1 MPLQK
6 IQLRP
11 GVNKEGT
18 TLANEGGWFECD
30 KIRFRSG
37 YPEKIG
43 GWTALTYTTFLGT
56 CRSLWNWITLRGFNL
71 LGLGTNIKFYVE
83 DGGIYNDITPL
94 RATTT
99 AGDVTFA
106 ADTTAP
112 YSSTLTVTDTGHGG
126 QTGDYVTFSDAVSLG
141 GNITAPVL
149 NQEYQM
155 TVVSSSE
162 YTIEARDPI
171 TDLPVLSNASDVG
184 DGGTATVGYYQITT
198 GNDIYTIGTGWGTGS
213 WGRGSWGS
221 SFSSGIGQQLRL
233 WSQSNYG
240 ENLIISPRG
249 GAFYIW
255 GPGSGGS
262 PDYNVRA
269 TLVSG
274 TDCPALLNQIMVADA
289 QRIVVAFGCNDY
301 GAYGT
306 TPQDPLLIR
315 WSDVEDYTSWTPLI
329 TNQAGSYRLSHGSQ
343 IIAALQTRQEI
354 LVWTDSALYS
364 MQYVGA
370 PFIWTFQLLADNIS
384 IISPNAM
391 TTSNGV
397 TYWMGVDKFYTY
409 AGRTETLP
417 SSLRQYVYND
427 INRDQNYQAFA
438 GTNEGFSEVWWFYC
452 AANSNAITRYVIFNY
467 LDRVWYYGTLGRTA
481 WLDSALRNFPIA
493 TTENN
498 ITVYHEF
505 GIDDGAVNP
514 PVAIDAFIQSSD
526 FDIGEGHNYG
536 FVSRMVPD
544 ITFNGST
551 ANLPAVTMTIRP
563 RQNPGSAY
571 GTDNNPVVVST
582 QNYSAQNSY
591 EVQQFTQLIYVRARG
606 RQMALKVASNQLGV
620 QWQLG
625 VPSADVR
632 PDGRR

>member
-43 GWTALTYTTFLGT
+43 GWTALTYTSFLGT
-56 CRSLWNWITLRGFNL
+56 CRSLWNWITLKGFNL
-71 LGLGTNIKFYVE
+71 LGVGTNTKFYVE
-83 DGGIYNDITPL
+83 DGGTYNDITPL
-94 RATTT
+94 RFTTT
-99 AGDVTFA
+99 AGAVTFA
-106 ADTTAP
+106 AVTTTP
-112 YSSTLTVTDTGHGG
+112 FSSIITVSNTGHGG
-126 QTGDYVTFSDAVSLG
+126 QTGDYVTFSGAVTLG
-141 GNITAPVL
+141 GNITAAVL
-149 NQEYQM
+149 NQEYEI
-155 TVVSSSE
+155 TVTSTSQ
-162 YTIEARDPI
+162 YTIIARSP
-171 TDLPVLSNASDVG
+171 TTGLPVLSNASDTG
-184 DGGTATVGYYQITT
+184 SGGTLTVGAYQLTI
-198 GNDIYTIGTGWGTGS
+198 GLDIYTVGTGWGTGF
-213 WGRGSWGS
+213 WGRSSWGS
-221 SFSSGIGQQLRL
+221 SFSAGIGQQLRL
-233 WSQSNYG
+233 WSQNNYG
-240 ENLIISPRG
+240 ENLLISPRG

-255 GPGSGGS
+255 FPGAGGS
-262 PDYNVRA
+262 PNYSVRA
-269 TLVSG
+269 ALVSG
-274 TDCPALLNQIMVADA
+274 LDCPSVLNQIMVADA
-289 QRIVVAFGCNDY
+289 QRIVIAFGCNDY

-329 TNQAGSYRLSHGSQ
+329 TNQAGSYRLSHGSE
-343 IIAALQTRQEI
+343 IVAALQTRQEI

-370 PFIWTFQLLADNIS
+370 PFVWTFQLLADNIS

-391 TTSNGV
+391 STANGV
-397 TYWMGVDKFYTY
+397 TYWMGVDKFYSY

-427 INRDQNYQAFA
+427 INRDQDYQAFS
-438 GTNEGFSEVWWFYC
+438 GTNEGYSEIWWFYC
-452 AANSNAITRYVIFNY
+452 SADSSAVDKYIIFNY
-467 LDRVWYYGTLGRTA
+467 LDRVWYYGSLERTA
-481 WLDSALRNFPIA
+481 WLDSALRNYPIA
-493 TTENN
+493 ATESN
-498 ITVYHEF
+498 IIVYHEL
-505 GIDDGAVNP
+505 GVNDGAVNP
-514 PVAIDAFIQSSD
+514 PVAISSYIQSSD

-551 ANLPAVTMTIRP
+551 ANLPSVTMTLRP
-563 RQNPGSAY
+563 RQNPGAAY
-571 GTDNNPVVVST
+571 GTDNNPAVTST
-582 QNYSAQNSY
+582 QNYAGQNSY
-591 EVQQFTQLIYVRARG
+591 EVQQFTQIIYVRARG
-606 RQMALKVASNQLGV
+606 RQMAFKVASNTLGV